1 MIMKNETKNYQK
13 VEREELNEKL
23 NWMIKWNPYGIKLN
37 LKKNKNKKINKIKQL
52 ENDLF
57 KAKCSRNPNKLLTE
71 LKGLSKIQVI
81 GKNLRQ
87 IKNEILRD

>member
-1 MIMKNETKNYQK
+1 MES
-13 VEREELNEKL
+13 VLNKIESE
-23 NWMIKWNPYGIKLN
+23 
-37 LKKNKNKKINKIKQL
+37 KNKNKIINKIKQL

-57 KAKCSRNPNKLLTE
+57 KTKCSRNPNKLLTE

-87 IKNEILRD
+87 IKKEILRD